1 MLKLRWVII
10 ACACALFIAIMGTSY
25 YREMRKISML
35 SQKVDIQMEKLVSM
49 SRTIQEYQEKVD
61 YYSTPEGV
69 ARLAR
74 EEFNFVYPGEK
85 IYRIV
90 PVSPDVLPESEQ

>member
-1 MLKLRWVII
+1 MPRLRWVVLF
-10 ACACALFIAIMGTSY
+10 CACSLFLAIMGTSY
-25 YREMRKISML
+25 YREMSRISRL
-35 SQKVDIQMEKLVSM
+35 SRVVDARMARLVSM
-49 SRTIQEYQEKVD
+49 SRTMQEYQEKID

-74 EEFNFVYPGEK
+74 EQFNLVLPGEK

-90 PVSPDVLPESEQ
+90 TVSADALSEREQ

>member
-1 MLKLRWVII
+1 
-10 ACACALFIAIMGTSY
+10 MGTSY
-25 YREMRKISML
+25 YREISNISGL
-35 SQKVDIQMEKLVSM
+35 SDKVDAQMTKLISM

-90 PVSPDVLPESEQ
+90 SVSSDVLPEKKQ

>member
-1 MLKLRWVII
+1 LIRLRWVVLT
-10 ACACALFIAIMGTSY
+10 CGCALFVAIMGTSY
-25 YREMRKISML
+25 YREISNISGL
-35 SQKVDIQMEKLVSM
+35 SDKVDAQMTKLILM

-90 PVSPDVLPESEQ
+90 SVSSDVLPEKKQ